1 MCPKIFM
8 VLMQVN
14 LVSGEHI
21 KREMLIRGEYFL
33 LHCNTLLCGKMFY
46 AVMSSP
52 CFGVGNFWR
61 KKVKMYLKG
70 EISEK
75 VWMRKQTI
83 YVQDRSQWDG
93 YTQWKHDGQGY
104 V

>member
-46 AVMSSP
+46 AVMS
-52 CFGVGNFWR
+52 
-61 KKVKMYLKG
+61 
-70 EISEK
+70 
-75 VWMRKQTI
+75 
-83 YVQDRSQWDG
+83 
-93 YTQWKHDGQGY
+93 
-104 V
+104 